1 MKKKSKEV
9 NIIGLNKE
17 IRSVFEKIEKV
28 CKLYNG
34 TDYEVTVTSGKD
46 GVHKKGSKHYIIS
59 NYNNTTRDK
68 PVEYGLLIGM
78 TFETVIR
85 IITEGNLYT
94 AKVTNIVT
102 VPKVKRKT
110 NVVSDKCTNTFSLK
124 DVYGS

>member
-1 MKKKSKEV
+1 MPKK
-9 NIIGLNKE
+9 
-17 IRSVFEKIEKV
+17 FEKHIVVDNVNDLLK
-28 CKLYNG
+28 Y
-34 TDYEVTVTSGKD
+34 
-46 GVHKKGSKHYIIS
+46 KGSKHYIIA
-59 NYNNTTRDK
+59 NYNNTTKDK

-85 IITEGNLYT
+85 IITEGNLYI
-94 AKVTNIVT
+94 AKVINIIT